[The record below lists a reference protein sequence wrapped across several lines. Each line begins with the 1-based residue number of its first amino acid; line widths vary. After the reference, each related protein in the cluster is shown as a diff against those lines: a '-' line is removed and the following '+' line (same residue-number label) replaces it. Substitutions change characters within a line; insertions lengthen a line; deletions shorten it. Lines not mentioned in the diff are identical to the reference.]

1 VSTELA
7 SFPASAELVMTDAR
21 LPTLFLADAKATER
35 FWEFFAVNIR
45 NKNTR
50 RAYYKAA
57 CRFSV
62 WCEGRGIF
70 DLAKVRPIDVAAFV
84 EELQGTHSKPTVK
97 QHLAALRMLFDW
109 LVVGHTLN
117 VNPAHAVRGPKHVV
131 KKGKTP
137 VLTADEARILLDSID
152 TSSVMGLRDRA
163 LIALMA
169 YTFARV
175 GAALSMKVEDYFIQ
189 GRRGWVRLHE
199 KGGKRHE
206 VPAHHNLDEYIEAYI
221 KTAGLQGDPKGL
233 LFRTVAG
240 KTGRLTALP
249 LSQADAYRMIR
260 RRAKAAGIRTKI
272 GNHTFRATGITAYLK
287 NGGKLEI
294 AQQIAA
300 HESSRTTG
308 LYDRRD
314 DDVSLDEVE
323 RIGI

>member
-1 VSTELA
+1 
-7 SFPASAELVMTDAR
+7 
-21 LPTLFLADAKATER
+21 
-35 FWEFFAVNIR
+35 
-45 NKNTR
+45 
-50 RAYYKAA
+50 
-57 CRFSV
+57 
-62 WCEGRGIF
+62 
-70 DLAKVRPIDVAAFV
+70 
-84 EELQGTHSKPTVK
+84 
-97 QHLAALRMLFDW
+97 MLFDW

-117 VNPAHAVRGPKHVV
+117 LNPAHAVRGPKHVV

-175 GAALSMKVEDYFIQ
+175 GAALAMKVEDYFIQ

-221 KTAGLQGDPKGL
+221 KIAALQNDPKGL

-240 KTGRLTALP
+240 KTGRLTTLP

-260 RRAKAAGIRTKI
+260 RRARAAGIRTKI